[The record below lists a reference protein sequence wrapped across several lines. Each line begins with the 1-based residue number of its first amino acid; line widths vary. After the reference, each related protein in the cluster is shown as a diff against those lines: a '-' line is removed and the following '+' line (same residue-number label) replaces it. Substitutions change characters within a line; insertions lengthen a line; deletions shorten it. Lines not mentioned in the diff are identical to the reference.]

1 MTVLFIGL
9 GTMGEPMARNLHGY
23 AGDSLTVFDVRPDV
37 TEKLARDLSVS
48 GLSSL
53 ASVPESVDT
62 AVLMLPNSAIV
73 ESILQGADGLLA
85 RLAAGSLV
93 IDMSSSEPE
102 SSKTLAAAAEQRGID
117 YLDAPVSGG
126 QRKAVTGELSIMV
139 GGTQQAFDR
148 AEPLLQS
155 MGAAVHHVGPAGS
168 GDAAKALNNLLSATN
183 IAAAAEVI
191 TAAAKFGIAPETMVT
206 VLNASTGRSQ
216 ASEVKYPNHI
226 LTGTYDSGFAYD
238 LMLKDLRI
246 ARSLTGEITTPV
258 TDRALAVA
266 EENRPLLGE
275 HPDHTELAR
284 YYETHTSIQISNTRD
299 DERTQK

>member
-53 ASVPESVDT
+53 SAAPESVDT
-62 AVLMLPNSAIV
+62 VVLMLPNSAIV
-73 ESILQGADGLLA
+73 ESILQGGDGLLP
-85 RLAAGSLV
+85 RLAPGSLV

-102 SSKTLAAAAEQRGID
+102 SSKALAAAADQRGID

-126 QRKAVTGELSIMV
+126 QRKAVTGELSIMA
-139 GGTQQAFDR
+139 GGSQKAFER
-148 AEPLLQS
+148 AEPLLRS
-155 MGAAVHHVGPAGS
+155 MGSAVHHVGPAGS

-191 TAAAKFGIAPETMVT
+191 TAAMKFGIAPETMVT
-206 VLNASTGRSQ
+206 VLNSSTGRSQ

-226 LTGTYDSGFAYD
+226 LTGTFDSGFAYD

-246 ARSLTGEITTPV
+246 AQGLTGGLTTPV

-284 YYETHTSIQISNTRD
+284 YYETHTSIQISTTRD
-299 DERTQK
+299 NERTQE